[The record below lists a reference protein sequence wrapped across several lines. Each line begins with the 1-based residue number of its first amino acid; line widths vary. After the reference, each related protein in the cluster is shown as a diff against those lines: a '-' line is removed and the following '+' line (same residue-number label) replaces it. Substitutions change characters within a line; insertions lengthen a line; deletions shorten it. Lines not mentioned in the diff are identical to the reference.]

1 MGCLVTSY
9 AHFVIASL
17 GAFYRQNTECLKM
30 SSASNSS
37 SSSSESEVEEC
48 LNEEFAAC
56 SGTVPYDEN
65 LEPLATP
72 EEAAEYE
79 ARHTEEVE
87 LEREYQARFTREV
100 EVTTWYDKLTVV
112 YNFIFCLAFDVST
125 DYYLYC
131 CLHAARMSVTIT
143 GM

>member
-1 MGCLVTSY
+1 MRILSLRRLVRFTDR
-9 AHFVIASL
+9 I
-17 GAFYRQNTECLKM
+17 QCLKM

-112 YNFIFCLAFDVST
+112 YNFIFCLVFDVSPLIII
-125 DYYLYC
+125 YIAVC
-131 CLHAARMSVTIT
+131 MQHE
-143 GM
+143 